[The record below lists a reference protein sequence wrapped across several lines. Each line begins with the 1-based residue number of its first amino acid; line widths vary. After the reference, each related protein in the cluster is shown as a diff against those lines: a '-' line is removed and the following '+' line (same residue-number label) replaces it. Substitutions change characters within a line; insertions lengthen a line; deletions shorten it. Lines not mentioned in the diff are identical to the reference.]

1 MKSTWAL
8 VGALALAG
16 LAPAVLPGFAA
27 AESNAVL
34 YEVTEN
40 LKLRPLLSG
49 RRLATATLSGTVA
62 AGTSVCPAGLGAD
75 YCVLTAMATDN
86 LDVSTGQGPVTGRFR
101 VHVQDTNPVDGAE
114 LVVLEGTLA
123 GKIILAAAVLG
134 GDGIPNT
141 GDEMP
146 VGTLTGHWSAVGVRG
161 GPLQG
166 LRGGGTLTGTFRLPF
181 QLTLPTPFGCHVVNP
196 ITCTGMAPFAVYLDP
211 SGIPLTPDPAGP
223 RVVQVAPNEHS
234 LGVPTVKLEIT
245 FMDRH

>member
-1 MKSTWAL
+1 MKSTWTL
-8 VGALALAG
+8 VGTLALAV
-16 LAPAVLPGFAA
+16 LAPAALPVLAA

-62 AGTSVCPAGLGAD
+62 AGTAVCPAGLGN
-75 YCVLTAMATDN
+75 YCVLTATAADN
-86 LDVSTGQGPVTGRFR
+86 LDVSTGKGPVTGKFR
-101 VHVQDTNPVDGAE
+101 VLAQDTNPVDGAE
-114 LVVLEGTLA
+114 VVILEGTLA
-123 GKIILAAAVLG
+123 GQISLAAAILG

-141 GDEMP
+141 GDEMAL
-146 VGTLTGHWSAVGVRG
+146 GTLTGHWSAVGVRG

-166 LRGGGTLTGTFRLPF
+166 VRAGGTLTGTFRLPF
-181 QLTLPTPFGCHVVNP
+181 ELTLPDPFGCHVVNP
-196 ITCTGMAPFAVYLDP
+196 LTCTGMAPFALYLDP
-211 SGIPLTPDPAGP
+211 SGIPITPDPAGP

-245 FMDRH
+245 FVDRH